1 MKIFDYFRSHTK
13 IRDAVLF
20 AVFSLFLFGA
30 FIIWARFESSR
41 EETMRNMGLALTQC
55 GIMIQNAEKD
65 DLTLIINEVLESEAF
80 KFNGW
85 GGFTWQAYDM
95 SKSFREAMLPESVEM
110 RKTSGDVLL
119 TGFLIW
125 CACFIVWLML
135 HLLRVRSNWQLN
147 YLKIAISISAFFLLA
162 ALIGSGSDMGYR
174 TTGIRFDL
182 ENLRRAL
189 ALPKFPL
196 TMLEELQ
203 NPQMRIGPY
212 GYLSYQFEPEK

>member
-80 KFNGW
+80 KFNAW

-135 HLLRVRSNWQLN
+135 HLLRVPQNWQFN
-147 YLKIAISISAFFLLA
+147 YLKISIGVSVFFLFA
-162 ALIGSGSDMGYR
+162 AFASPPADMGYR
-174 TTGIRFDL
+174 ANGIRFDL
-182 ENLRRAL
+182 ENLRKAL
-189 ALPKFPL
+189 SLPEFPPK
-196 TMLEELQ
+196 MLEQLQ
-203 NPQMRIGPY
+203 NPEERGPY
-212 GYLSYQFEPEK
+212 MYLPYRFEAEK